1 MTSILIT
8 DDENFWIL
16 PFHKVNKFFYA
27 LPFAYT
33 GRCDIKAAAIRIGMD
48 CRAEPAVQHLAYRL
62 RFLYCLEPQRKLLDI
77 LQAADAIFLNLLQR
91 KFPFLCLTANP

>member
-1 MTSILIT
+1 MERFDHRQIIRLIP

-33 GRCDIKAAAIRIGMD
+33 GRCDIKAAARSAATD
-48 CRAEPAVQHLAYRL
+48 RL
-62 RFLYCLEPQRKLLDI
+62 
-77 LQAADAIFLNLLQR
+77 
-91 KFPFLCLTANP
+91 